1 MNLEVRAEAP
11 ATFAASAGREGAAP
25 PGRWALAAR
34 LARRE
39 ARGGLGSLRLLLVCL
54 FLGVVALAGVG
65 SLAASIL
72 AGLSR
77 EGQTILGADLEVR
90 LTQRMPTAAERAGIA
105 RFGDVSDSIRMR
117 AMLRGLSGKA
127 EGRQLLGEMKA
138 VDGKWPLY
146 GEARLKGGGG
156 NAEVRA
162 AIARGAVIGEA
173 FADQLGLAVGDRIA
187 LGEGA
192 FTVTGILV
200 QEPDKAAEGF
210 TFGPSVLIPLDRVAA
225 TGLVQPGSLYRS
237 HTRLKLPPGTD
248 PADVRAALEA
258 EFPDAGWRIADRR
271 DGAPGIRRFVE
282 RLAQFLTLVS
292 LTALAVAGIGVAD
305 GVRSFLDRKS
315 GSIASLKT
323 LGASSGLIVRT
334 YLLLILALGALAAA
348 VGAAVGALV
357 PWAVVAVA
365 GDAMPVPP
373 ALGIYPAPLLAAVT
387 FGLLVALAFAVPPL
401 ARAGALPAQ
410 RIFRGVAEPWPWP
423 GRRALALSS
432 GAGLLVVALAVWQA
446 PEPLFAFAFAAA
458 AAGIFLLLWALGLG
472 IRRLAAALPR
482 PRRAL
487 LRLALANL
495 HRPGAM
501 TGQLVVALGLG
512 LSLFAT
518 LAVVETSFNAEL
530 RRTIPDRAPAFFV
543 LDIPKEEAARFR
555 ATVPGGSEIRMV
567 PSLRGPITALRGTP
581 VAELASPPEGA
592 WILRGDRGLT
602 FSASVPEGNRLVAGR
617 WWPPGYSG
625 PPLVSMDAEQ
635 AGLLGLRVGD
645 SIGVS
650 VLGAELTATIASLR
664 EIQWDSLGFNF
675 VLVFDPA
682 TLADAPFTWM
692 ATVTPPPAA
701 EAGFTARMAEAF
713 PTASV
718 VRVKDVVGQVG
729 ALLGQVGIAVRAA
742 ASVAILA
749 GLAVLVGA
757 IAAQARSRIYDG
769 VIMKTL
775 GATRRQLLLSAGLEY
790 AVLGL
795 LVAGIALLLGSVLAW
810 LVLTRVL
817 ELGFQPD
824 WGVVVATVMA
834 GALATI
840 LLGLLGAAR
849 ALGAPVAA
857 TLRDL

>member
-1 MNLEVRAEAP
+1 M
-11 ATFAASAGREGAAP
+11 ATWR
-25 PGRWALAAR
+25 LAAR
-34 LARRE
+34 LAWRE
-39 ARGGLGSLRLLLVCL
+39 LRGGLGSLRLLIVCL

-65 SLAASIL
+65 SLAAAIL
-72 AGLSR
+72 SGLAR

-90 LTQRMPTAAERAGIA
+90 LTQRMPTAAERARIA
-105 RFGDVSDSIRMR
+105 SFGEISDSVRMR
-117 AMLRGLSGKA
+117 AMLRGLSGQA

-146 GEARLKGGGG
+146 GEARLRSGGG

-187 LGEGA
+187 LGESS

-200 QEPDKAAEGF
+200 REPDKAAEGF
-210 TFGPSVLIPLDRVAA
+210 AFGPSVLIARNKVEA

-237 HTRLKLPPGTD
+237 HMRLKLPASVD
-248 PADVRAALEA
+248 PADVKARLEA

-305 GVRSFLDRKS
+305 GVRSYLDRKS

-334 YLLLILALGALAAA
+334 YLFLILALGLVAAMAGAAA
-348 VGAAVGALV
+348 GALV
-357 PWAVVAVA
+357 PSAVVAVA
-365 GDAMPVPP
+365 GSAMPVPP
-373 ALGIYPAPLLAAVT
+373 ALGFYPAPLLAAVA
-387 FGLLVALAFAVPPL
+387 FGLLVAVAFAVPPL

-423 GRRALALSS
+423 GRRALGVSFA
-432 GAGLLVVALAVWQA
+432 AGLLVVALAVWQA
-446 PEPLFAFAFAAA
+446 PEPVFALAFVGAAA
-458 AAGIFLLLWALGLG
+458 AIFLLLWALGWG
-472 IRRLAAALPR
+472 VRRLAAALPR
-482 PRRAL
+482 PRRVL
-487 LRLALANL
+487 FGLALANL

-518 LAVVETSFNAEL
+518 LAIVETSFNSEL
-530 RRTIPDRAPAFFV
+530 RRTIPGRAPTFFV

-555 ATVPGGSEIRMV
+555 ATVPEGSDLTMV
-567 PSLRGPITALRGTP
+567 PSLRGPITSLRGKP
-581 VAELASPPEGA
+581 VSELAEVPEGA

-602 FSASVPEGNRLVAGR
+602 FAAELPEGNRLVAGQ
-617 WWPPGYSG
+617 WWPAGYAG

-635 AGLLGLRVGD
+635 AGVLGLKVGD

-650 VLGAELTATIASLR
+650 VLGVELVATIASLR

-692 ATVTPPPAA
+692 ATVSPPPVA
-701 EAGFTARMAEAF
+701 EAGFTGRIADAF

-729 ALLGQVGIAVRAA
+729 ALLSQVGVAVRAA
-742 ASVAILA
+742 GSVAILA

-757 IAAQARSRIYDG
+757 IAAQAQSRIYDG
-769 VIMKTL
+769 VILKTL
-775 GATRRQLLLSAGLEY
+775 GATRRQLLLSAAIEY
-790 AVLGL
+790 AILAGLVACIALGL
-795 LVAGIALLLGSVLAW
+795 GSGLAW

-817 ELGFQPD
+817 DLGFQPN
-824 WGVVVATVMA
+824 WGVVAATVLA
-834 GALATI
+834 GAVVTI

-849 ALGAPVAA
+849 ALGAPVAQ
-857 TLRDL
+857 TLRAL

>member
-1 MNLEVRAEAP
+1 MNLELRPEGVATVGP
-11 ATFAASAGREGAAP
+11 AVSGRPVPGA
-25 PGRWALAAR
+25 WQLAAR

-65 SLAASIL
+65 SLASAIL
-72 AGLSR
+72 AGLAR

-90 LTQRMPTAAERAGIA
+90 LTQRMPTPAERARIA
-105 RFGDVSDSIRMR
+105 SFGEVSNSIRMR

-127 EGRQLLGEMKA
+127 EGRQLLGELKA
-138 VDGKWPLY
+138 VDGRWPLY
-146 GEARLKGGGG
+146 GEARLVGGGG
-156 NAEVRA
+156 NAEVRR
-162 AIARGAVIGEA
+162 AIAQGAVIGQA

-187 LGEGA
+187 LGESS
-192 FTVTGILV
+192 FTVTGVLAH
-200 QEPDKAAEGF
+200 EPDKAGEGF
-210 TFGPSVLIPLDRVAA
+210 AFGPSVLIGLDRVAE

-237 HTRLKLPPGTD
+237 HTRLKLPASVD
-248 PADVRAALEA
+248 PAEVRATLEA

-271 DGAPGIRRFVE
+271 DGAPGVRRFVE

-305 GVRSFLDRKS
+305 GVRSYLDRKS

-334 YLLLILALGALAAA
+334 YLLLILALGVLAAA
-348 VGAAVGALV
+348 AGAAVGALV
-357 PWAVVAVA
+357 PWVVVAVA
-365 GDAMPVPP
+365 GSAMPVPP
-373 ALGIYPAPLLAAVT
+373 ALGLYPAPLASAVA

-410 RIFRGVAEPWPWP
+410 RIFRAAAEPWPWP
-423 GRRALALSS
+423 GRRTLAASL

-446 PEPLFAFAFAAA
+446 PEPLFALAFAGAAA
-458 AAGIFLLLWALGLG
+458 AIFGLLWAMGWC

-487 LRLALANL
+487 VRLALANL

-518 LAVVETSFNAEL
+518 LAAVETSFNAEL
-530 RRTIPDRAPAFFV
+530 RRTIPARAPTFFV
-543 LDIPKEEAARFR
+543 LDIPKEDAARFR
-555 ATVPGGSEIRMV
+555 ATVPPGSEVTMV
-567 PSLRGPITALRGTP
+567 PSLRGPITALRGMP
-581 VAELASPPEGA
+581 VSELESPPEGA

-602 FSASVPEGNRLVAGR
+602 FSADVPEGNRLVAGR
-617 WWPPGYSG
+617 WWPPGYAG

-635 AGLLGLRVGD
+635 AGLLGLKVGD
-645 SIGVS
+645 SITVS
-650 VLGAELTATIASLR
+650 VLGVELSATIASLR
-664 EIQWDSLGFNF
+664 EIRWDSLGFNF

-692 ATVTPPPAA
+692 ATVSPPPAA
-701 EAGFTARMAEAF
+701 EAGFTGRITEAF

-718 VRVKDVVGQVG
+718 VRVRDVVGQVG
-729 ALLGQVGIAVRAA
+729 ALLGQVGVAVRAA

-757 IAAQARSRIYDG
+757 IAAQARARIYDG

-775 GATRRQLLLSAGLEY
+775 GATRSQLLLSAGLEY
-790 AVLGL
+790 AILGL
-795 LVAGIALLLGSVLAW
+795 LVAAIALVLGSILAW
-810 LVLTRVL
+810 AVLTRVL
-817 ELGFQPD
+817 DLGFQPD
-824 WGVVVATVMA
+824 WGVVVATVLA
-834 GALATI
+834 GAIVTI
-840 LLGLLGAAR
+840 LLGLAGAAR

-857 TLRDL
+857 TLREL

>member
-1 MNLEVRAEAP
+1 MNLELRHDGTPRVALPGVR
-11 ATFAASAGREGAAP
+11 RQP
-25 PGRWALAAR
+25 PNGWSVAAR

-39 ARGGLGSLRLLLVCL
+39 VRGGLGSLRLLLLCL

-72 AGLSR
+72 AGLAR
-77 EGQTILGADLEVR
+77 EGQVILGADLEVR
-90 LTQRMPTAAERAGIA
+90 LTQRLPTGAERARLATLGE
-105 RFGDVSDSIRMR
+105 VSDSVRMR

-127 EGRQLLGEMKA
+127 EGRQLLAELKA

-146 GEARLKGGGG
+146 GEARLRGGGS

-162 AIARGAVIGEA
+162 ALAQGAIIGEGL
-173 FADQLGLAVGDRIA
+173 ADQLGLAVGDRVA
-187 LGEGA
+187 LGESRFA
-192 FTVTGILV
+192 VTGILEK
-200 QEPDKAAEGF
+200 EPDKAAEGF
-210 TFGPSVLIPLDRVAA
+210 AFGPTVLIALDRVDA

-237 HTRLKLPPGTD
+237 HARLKLPAGTD
-248 PADVRAALEA
+248 PAAVRRTLET

-271 DGAPGIRRFVE
+271 DGAPGVRRFVE
-282 RLAQFLTLVS
+282 RLAQFLSLVS

-305 GVRSFLDRKS
+305 GVRSYLDRKAN
-315 GSIASLKT
+315 SIASLKT

-334 YLLLILALGALAAA
+334 YLILILALGAIAAL

-357 PWAVVAVA
+357 PWVVVALA
-365 GDAMPVPP
+365 GDAMPVAP
-373 ALGIYPAPLLAAVT
+373 ALGLYPGPLLAAVT
-387 FGLLVALAFAVPPL
+387 FGLLVALAFALPPL

-410 RIFRGVAEPWPWP
+410 RIFRGLAEPWPWP
-423 GRRALALSS
+423 GRRALAVS
-432 GAGLLVVALAVWQA
+432 GSAGLLVAALAIWQA
-446 PEPLFAFAFAAA
+446 PEPLFALAFLGA
-458 AAGIFLLLWALGLG
+458 AAGIFLLLWGLG
-472 IRRLAAALPR
+472 RGVRWLAASLPR

-487 LRLALANL
+487 LRLALDNL

-501 TGQLVVALGLG
+501 TGQVMVALGLG

-518 LAVVETSFNAEL
+518 LAVVETSFSAEL
-530 RRTIPDRAPAFFV
+530 RRTIPARAPAFFV
-543 LDIPKEEAARFR
+543 LDLPKADADRFR
-555 ATVPGGSEIRMV
+555 VLLPAGSEVTMV
-567 PSLRGPITALRGTP
+567 PSLRGPITSLRGIP
-581 VAELASPPEGA
+581 VTELRSPPEGA
-592 WILRGDRGLT
+592 WVLRGDRGLT
-602 FSASVPEGNRLVAGR
+602 FAASLPAGSRLVAGK
-617 WWPPGYSG
+617 WWPPDHSG

-635 AGLLGLRVGD
+635 AGLLGLKVGD

-650 VLGAELTATIASLR
+650 VLGVELVATIASLR

-682 TLADAPFTWM
+682 TLADAPFSWM

-701 EAGFTARMAEAF
+701 EPRFTALVTEAF

-718 VRVKDVVGQVG
+718 VRVKDVVGQVS

-757 IAAQARSRIYDG
+757 IAAQARARIYDG
-769 VIMKTL
+769 VILKTL
-775 GATRRQLLLSAGLEY
+775 GATRRQLLASAAVEY

-795 LVAGIALLLGSVLAW
+795 LVSGIALALGAGLAW
-810 LVLTRVL
+810 LVLTQVL
-817 ELGFQPD
+817 KLAFQPD
-824 WGVVVATVMA
+824 WGVVAATVLL
-834 GALATI
+834 GALATVV
-840 LLGLLGAAR
+840 LGLSGAAR
-849 ALGAPVAA
+849 ALRAPVAA